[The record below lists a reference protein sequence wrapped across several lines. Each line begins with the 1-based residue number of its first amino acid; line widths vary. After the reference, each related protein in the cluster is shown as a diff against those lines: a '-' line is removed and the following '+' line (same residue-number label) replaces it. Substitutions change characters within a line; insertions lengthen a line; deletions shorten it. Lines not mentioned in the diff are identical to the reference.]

1 MIFRIKVVVNKAT
14 GYHEFLKGKNK
25 RHIFIAHAQIQIAFD
40 INMIN
45 GLCCNITTTKLSERR
60 KRRSKGYIHLN

>member
-25 RHIFIAHAQIQIAFD
+25 RHIFIARAQIAFD
-40 INMIN
+40 IN
-45 GLCCNITTTKLSERR
+45 T
-60 KRRSKGYIHLN
+60 

>member
-1 MIFRIKVVVNKAT
+1 MVFRIKVVVNKAT

-40 INMIN
+40 IN
-45 GLCCNITTTKLSERR
+45 TW
-60 KRRSKGYIHLN
+60 